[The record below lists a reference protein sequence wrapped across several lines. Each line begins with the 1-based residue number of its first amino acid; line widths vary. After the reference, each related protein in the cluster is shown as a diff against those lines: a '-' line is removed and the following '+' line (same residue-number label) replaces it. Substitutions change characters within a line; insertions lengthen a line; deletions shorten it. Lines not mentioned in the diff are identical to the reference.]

1 MVARRHCAR
10 ERQQGSVLVAVMVF
24 MALLMLF
31 ATTLINHLLV
41 SEAEEVES
49 LLAETRVYWAMNGHL
64 NYMLSRAA
72 AQGLCADET
81 KNSELANN
89 RVVACTNT
97 DTGSPSDVDHNSFTN
112 RTRDSLVGSLQDY
125 LDGTGELQ
133 QNGSIDTPGEL
144 IWYFPQNANATN
156 DGVTALNATNVANSA
171 NQYHFS
177 IRGVVDKRNSS
188 SIVVPPDGQ
197 MRIDLKVVNSATIP
211 ANDSAPVLRNIEDR
225 VGRLTVGFCIIDEAN
240 QNGSPAPTTATST
253 CFSGPPTPTEGTSR
267 IQFIQRN
274 FPFSY

>member
-1 MVARRHCAR
+1 MVTRRFAR

-72 AQGLCADET
+72 AQGLCAGNVKGTTLEDNQADACSAEDDSSGSYPSFSSR
-81 KNSELANN
+81 SEHS
-89 RVVACTNT
+89 R
-97 DTGSPSDVDHNSFTN
+97 
-112 RTRDSLVGSLQDY
+112 VGSLQDY
-125 LDGTGELQ
+125 LDHSGELQ
-133 QNGSIDTPGEL
+133 QSGSINNPGSL
-144 IWYFPQNANATN
+144 VWYFPQNANATN
-156 DGVTALNATNVANSA
+156 DGNAALNDNNPTNSVNK
-171 NQYHFS
+171 YHFS
-177 IRGVVDKRNSS
+177 IRGVVSDLEIPNGNNTN
-188 SIVVPPDGQ
+188 DGQ
-197 MRIDLKVVNSATIP
+197 LRIDFEVTDVT
-211 ANDSAPVLRNIEDR
+211 DSTTLPVLRNIADR
-225 VGRLTVGFCIIDEAN
+225 VGRLTVGFCVLD
-240 QNGSPAPTTATST
+240 QTGGS
-253 CFSGPPTPTEGTSR
+253 TPTAVTSCATTKDEGSSL